1 MLVISIV
8 ALIVSQTITVHAN
21 DRQTQISNKAYWGC
35 VEIGLLYNISPE
47 LLMAIVET
55 ESNGDK
61 YAKNGT
67 CKGLMQ
73 VSVKWH
79 KDRMEKLAVINIY
92 DEYSNILVAT
102 DYLRELIDKYGDIRY
117 VLDVYN
123 GNSQAKYNH
132 EHNIT
137 SEYSRKVITRA
148 YELLKLNGCKEKI
161 LWKEE
166 QTA

>member
-1 MLVISIV
+1 M
-8 ALIVSQTITVHAN
+8 IVSQTITVHAN

-55 ESNGDK
+55 ESGGDK
-61 YAKNGT
+61 YARNGT

-79 KDRMEKLAVINIY
+79 KDRMKKLGVINIY

-102 DYLRELIDKYGDIRY
+102 DYLRELIDKYKDIRY
-117 VLDVYN
+117 VLDIYN